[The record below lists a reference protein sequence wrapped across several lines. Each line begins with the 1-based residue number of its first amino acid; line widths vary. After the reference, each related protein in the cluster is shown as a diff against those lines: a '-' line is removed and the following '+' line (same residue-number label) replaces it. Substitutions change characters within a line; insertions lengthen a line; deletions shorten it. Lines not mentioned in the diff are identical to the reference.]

1 MKPELLV
8 IGPTYM
14 FSINRRK
21 LTALAEFFN
30 VTCATSDLPDTKL
43 FGKPAR
49 EYEAAVV
56 DESLELHRFSE
67 VPKARKFTRMIYR
80 NLSRLFRMRRYDFI
94 LVETE
99 PWALLKWQALILAKR
114 FQPQAVFGEFSWEN
128 VERSGLVGLLFSSCY
143 RLSSWLEDFSISGN
157 LESRRIFLKH
167 GMSPQRNLVAAQLG
181 VDTRLFCPVS
191 REKKVELRRS
201 LGLPDEVF
209 IIGYCGRLTEE
220 KGLAELKEAVR
231 QLYDENKRAMVA
243 FLGDGPLSAELVKP
257 GLALVLPSRP
267 HSAIAGFMQA
277 LDLFVLPSKP
287 LRARHRVWEEQFGHV
302 LIEAMACGIP
312 TFGSDSGAIP
322 EVLADPDCIFAHSD
336 VEALHHKL
344 RQAIASPDWLNQLA
358 LKQRERVLEVYSH
371 QAVAR
376 TYTEFLLRMLKERR
390 RTRRESGG

>member
-243 FLGDGPLSAELVKP
+243 FLGDGPLSAELVKS

-267 HSAIAGFMQA
+267 HSAIAEFMQT

-287 LRARHRVWEEQFGHV
+287 LRERHRVWEEQFGHV

-322 EVLADPDCIFAHSD
+322 EVLANPECIFAHSD
-336 VEALHHKL
+336 VEALHRKL
-344 RQAIASPDWLNQLA
+344 RQALTSPDWLNQLA
-358 LKQRERVLEVYSH
+358 PKQRERVLEVYSH
-371 QAVAR
+371 EAVAR
-376 TYTEFLLRMLKERR
+376 TYTEFLLRTLKERR
-390 RTRRESGG
+390 STRRQSSG

>member
-21 LTALAEFFN
+21 LTALAESFN

-43 FGKPAR
+43 FGKPTR

-67 VPKARKFTRMIYR
+67 VPKARKFTRMVYR

-94 LVETE
+94 LVESE
-99 PWALLKWQALILAKR
+99 PWAFLKWQALMLAKR

-128 VERSGLVGLLFSSCY
+128 VERSGLVGLLFSLNY

-157 LESRRIFLKH
+157 LRSRQIFLKH

-191 REKKVELRRS
+191 REKRVELRRS
-201 LGLPDEVF
+201 LGLRADAF

-220 KGLAELKEAVR
+220 KGLPELKEAIR
-231 QLYDENKRAMVA
+231 RLHEENNRAMAV
-243 FLGDGPLSAELVKP
+243 FLGDGPLSAELVRP
-257 GLALVLPSRP
+257 GFSSVLPSRP
-267 HSAIAGFMQA
+267 HSAIAEFMQA

-287 LRARHRVWEEQFGHV
+287 LRERHRVWEEQFGHV
-302 LIEAMACGIP
+302 LIESMASGIP
-312 TFGSDSGAIP
+312 TLGSDSGAIP
-322 EVLADPDCIFAHSD
+322 EVLADPECIFAHSE
-336 VEALHHKL
+336 VEAIHHKL
-344 RQAIASPDWLNQLA
+344 RQAITSPEWLNQLA
-358 LKQRERVLEVYSH
+358 RRQRERVLKLYSH
-371 QAVAR
+371 EAVAR
-376 TYTEFLLRMLKERR
+376 TYTEFLLRLLKERR
-390 RTRRESGG
+390 CTRKQTCG